1 MEKWGVL
8 VKKPDD
14 NGLLEAVA
22 FDKTVTSSSRK
33 SMIVLAQALPD
44 IVYRSLGKQ
53 MPSWLYKASQSFYIT
68 QLGRFALGSQGITAT
83 LAASTIQLFRNG
95 IEKSHKISLDSA
107 YMTLETKIKTSFV
120 EWRKNGMP
128 QISTASKIIGIKL
141 TLKAVAVGSLTWLA
155 IDFAIKAGQALVS
168 GQAEED
174 VDIAGDKY
182 NYKSRNQRMQQS
194 GDWTLDAR
202 RSRYYAFEDA
212 MADWSQNLLVNTTS
226 ITASVTTFSIGS
238 PLVLGAA
245 AAAGLPTAGVG
256 GALVAASG
264 YLVVGTTA
272 VYAAHHAGKAVT
284 PLQKDFND
292 VISNG
297 ELETKLRVISSQL
310 ANPLDQAIFSDRV
323 SDLKDHYR
331 NGNPLDSWHIVTTL
345 AK

>member
-1 MEKWGVL
+1 MAARSLHTAELAAYTISNTEIEYMFKRFPYYEYEWTQKHNPYKAYSINSDRKFLTLIISGMFYHGLLPSRYLLKHPRNRGKIKSWNNQKISDAELDTFKKQELPKLKKRIYLIFHELLPFLEKWGVL

-128 QISTASKIIGIKL
+128 QYR
-141 TLKAVAVGSLTWLA
+141 
-155 IDFAIKAGQALVS
+155 QH
-168 GQAEED
+168 
-174 VDIAGDKY
+174 
-182 NYKSRNQRMQQS
+182 QR
-194 GDWTLDAR
+194 
-202 RSRYYAFEDA
+202 
-212 MADWSQNLLVNTTS
+212 
-226 ITASVTTFSIGS
+226 
-238 PLVLGAA
+238 
-245 AAAGLPTAGVG
+245 
-256 GALVAASG
+256 
-264 YLVVGTTA
+264 
-272 VYAAHHAGKAVT
+272 
-284 PLQKDFND
+284 
-292 VISNG
+292 
-297 ELETKLRVISSQL
+297 
-310 ANPLDQAIFSDRV
+310 
-323 SDLKDHYR
+323 
-331 NGNPLDSWHIVTTL
+331 
-345 AK
+345 